1 MFIEQQE
8 QPHPQTGKHL
18 TNMDITEN
26 NSLEVFDIS
35 SFEDTNIS
43 EERLERLKE
52 INRLYSQNA
61 EVFSNLGKE
70 EN

>member
-1 MFIEQQE
+1 ME
-8 QPHPQTGKHL
+8 
-18 TNMDITEN
+18 NTEN
-26 NSLEVFDIS
+26 NNIEVFDIS
-35 SFEDTNIS
+35 SFDNTNIS

-61 EVFSNLGKE
+61 EVFSNLDKE

>member
-1 MFIEQQE
+1 
-8 QPHPQTGKHL
+8 
-18 TNMDITEN
+18 MDNTEN

-43 EERLERLKE
+43 EERLKRLKE

-70 EN
+70 ET